1 MRRPAQHHPAWS
13 HPYTGLDGL
22 AVFYNDG
29 GDPATPAAP
38 APAEPPKPGPP
49 PQAPVA
55 YTQED
60 LVRIAAKEKSQGE
73 RAGAR
78 KALEDFAAELGFNN
92 IDDAKSFVEAGRK
105 AKQEALSEQ
114 ERREQEVAEREKKAA
129 ELMARAEARERA
141 TIREKALARLGATGA
156 DLDDALALLERDL
169 RESPDADEAT
179 VITAA
184 EALKERR
191 AALFGTTAPAT
202 PPVGTLPPAPG
213 GSPAGGPSRTAGS
226 KDNVQARM
234 NALAEKMGYR
244 TKSDAA

>member
-1 MRRPAQHHPAWS
+1 MRRPAQHRPAHASGWS
-13 HPYTGLDGL
+13 HPYTGLD
-22 AVFYNDG
+22 VFYNDG

-38 APAEPPKPGPP
+38 VEPPKPGPP
-49 PQAPVA
+49 PQASA
-55 YTQED
+55 TFTQED
-60 LVRIAAKEKSQGE
+60 LERIAAKEKSQGE

-78 KALEDFAAELGFNN
+78 KALEDFAAELGFSN
-92 IDDAKSFVEAGRK
+92 IDDAKAFVDAGRK

-141 TIREKALARLGATGA
+141 TIREKALARLGATGD

-179 VITAA
+179 VTAAA

-191 AALFGTTAPAT
+191 AALFGAAT
-202 PPVGTLPPAPG
+202 PVTPPPGTLPPAPG
-213 GSPAGGPSRTAGS
+213 GDPAGGSARGRAS
-226 KDNVQARM
+226 KDDVNDRM
-234 NALAEKMGYR
+234 RKLAEQMGVR
-244 TKSDAA
+244 RKDAA